1 MDASVART
9 GEEGKAGIAG
19 VTFPSDRIRQKEDN
33 RCRAWISFVG
43 FNKGMKRFLFLSL
56 LCLAGTAT
64 EVPALEP
71 GLERKALRA
80 ASGLYGPGKPASIP
94 SGQFN
99 GTVGNTYTKEHAS
112 MELRLK
118 PGRGKSRAVLNVWDG
133 SDHITRLVRL
143 NTRVKSGGRV
153 VQVSGGRI
161 AGTGLLPLGI
171 ELNGVKI
178 AKGKVKV
185 SGGSPSL
192 VATLNLGGIDLANM
206 NAPVSGSAVFRGE
219 Q

>member
-1 MDASVART
+1 MAKAH
-9 GEEGKAGIAG
+9 EEGKAGIAG

-33 RCRAWISFVG
+33 QCRAWISFVG

-56 LCLAGTAT
+56 LCLAGTAI
-64 EVPALEP
+64 EVSALEP

-80 ASGLYGPGKPASIP
+80 ASGLYGPGMPGP
-94 SGQFN
+94 SGWFN
-99 GTVGNTYTKEHAS
+99 GTVGNTYTNEHAS

-171 ELNGVKI
+171 ELNAAKI

-192 VATLNLGGIDLANM
+192 VSTLNLGGIDLADM